1 MPDKR
6 VSFVIPT
13 RNQAGFIATCIDS
26 CFAQAV
32 ADAEVIVVD
41 GASTDDTRDVLAR
54 YGDRIRWTSEQDR
67 GQSDAINKGVRTA
80 TGDIIAWINS
90 DDYYASPD
98 ALAPLLE
105 IFDEDPTVDIVY
117 GDGTM
122 VDAKGRVLRSY
133 PSRDYTTLE
142 DLVIIPA
149 SFVLQPVLL
158 FRRQLFLDVGG
169 LDEKLHY
176 TLDYELY
183 LRMFPRARKVRHIS
197 HEVARAVYHDDA
209 KSIRGMRK
217 QIVEFMQVKHRYAS
231 TLPLSLT
238 QRARLYAGFASLWAY
253 YAATRLGL
261 KRAT

>member
-1 MPDKR
+1 
-6 VSFVIPT
+6 VSVLLSFVIPT
-13 RNQAGFIATCIDS
+13 RNQAGFITTCINS
-26 CFAQAV
+26 CLAQGV
-32 ADAEVIVVD
+32 EGAEVIVVE
-41 GASTDDTRDVLAR
+41 GASIDGTQDILAG
-54 YGDRIRWTSEQDR
+54 YGDRIRWTSEKDS
-67 GQSDAINKGVRTA
+67 GQSDAINKGVRA
-80 TGDIIAWINS
+80 AKGDIVAWINS
-90 DDYYASPD
+90 DDYYASPT
-98 ALAPLLE
+98 ALAPLIK
-105 IFDEDPTVDIVY
+105 IFKDEPTADIVY

-122 VDAKGRVLRSY
+122 VDAQGKVLRAY
-133 PSRDYTTLE
+133 PSRVYTTLE

-169 LDEKLHY
+169 LDESLHY
-176 TLDYELY
+176 TLDYELF
-183 LRMFPRARKVRHIS
+183 LRMFPRARKVRHVS
-197 HEVARAVYHDDA
+197 HEVARAVYHQDA

-231 TLPLSLT
+231 KLSLSAT

>member
-1 MPDKR
+1 VTR

-13 RNQAGFIATCIDS
+13 RNQAAFITTCIDS
-26 CFAQAV
+26 CFAQGI
-32 ADAEVIVVD
+32 ADSEVIVVD
-41 GASTDDTRDVLAR
+41 GASTDGTQDVLAR
-54 YGDRIRWTSEQDR
+54 YGDRIRWTSEKDR
-67 GQSDAINKGVRTA
+67 GQSDAINKGVRSA
-80 TGDIIAWINS
+80 KGDIIAWINS
-90 DDYYASPD
+90 DDYYASPN
-98 ALAPLLE
+98 ALAPLLQV
-105 IFDEDPTVDIVY
+105 FDRDPAADIVY

-122 VDAKGRVLRSY
+122 VDAEGRALRSY

-158 FRRQLFLDVGG
+158 FKRQLFLEVGG

-176 TLDYELY
+176 TLDYELF
-183 LRMFPRARKVRHIS
+183 LRMFPRAREVRHVR

-231 TLPLSLT
+231 KLSLSAT

>member
-1 MPDKR
+1 M
-6 VSFVIPT
+6 PT
-13 RNQAGFIATCIDS
+13 RNQAGFISTCIDS
-26 CFAQAV
+26 CFAQGV
-32 ADAEVIVVD
+32 ANAEVIVVD

-54 YGDRIRWTSEQDR
+54 YGDRIRWTSEQDS
-67 GQSDAINKGVRTA
+67 GQSDAINKGVRAA

-98 ALAPLLE
+98 ALAPLLK

-122 VDAKGRVLRSY
+122 VDAKGRILRSY
-133 PSRDYTTLE
+133 PSRDYTTIE

-176 TLDYELY
+176 TLDYELF
-183 LRMFPRARKVRHIS
+183 LRMFPRARKVVHVRH
-197 HEVARAVYHDDA
+197 HVAHAVYHQDA

-217 QIVEFMQVKHRYAS
+217 QIVASMQVKHRYAS
-231 TLPLSLT
+231 KLSLST
-238 QRARLYAGFASLWAY
+238 VQRARLYTGMASLWAY